1 MEEEDQED
9 EFCPV
14 VEEQH
19 FDCPLCQLNSTDP
32 IIQKMNA
39 MEESMSGKVC
49 ASEIYKLIH
58 DFYIL
63 QKQELERQHMPC
75 PTITLEDIKEHY
87 EKHRVNLKN
96 IVANEIFLANEMQ
109 CHFTSSQ
116 IATRNAS
123 GQKTLHSKSVDQ
135 WIRLSKHK
143 LDLVK
148 YYHSLSKN
156 KVSEPSGIKPFEF
169 N

>member
-1 MEEEDQED
+1 MDEEETD
-9 EFCPV
+9 EFCAV
-14 VEEQH
+14 MDEQH
-19 FDCPLCQLNSTDP
+19 TECPLCQLNSTDP

-49 ASEIYKLIH
+49 ANEIYKLLY
-58 DFYIL
+58 DFYTM
-63 QKQELERQHMPC
+63 QKRDLERQNITC
-75 PTITLEDIKEHY
+75 PTITLDQIREHY

-109 CHFTSSQ
+109 GHFASSQ

-148 YYHSLSKN
+148 YYQSLSKN